1 MQSVHSIRPWR
12 AIGFLI
18 MGGIAVLA
26 MHQIDITHLQGMIFG
41 SQNNQ
46 NSPQHAS
53 SQQDDSSIDKNFP
66 KESRNKRAADSQVME
81 NMDILTDSGTMK
93 ESHAVKL
100 SNMNALVSRLLVAQ
114 NELRNMLRLTQV
126 KLGKPSRTKRAIDD
140 ININKTHQGQTDFKS
155 SLGGAIYVRWG
166 RTTCPSGNTELVYN
180 GVAAGSY
187 HEHDGA
193 AANTLC
199 LPYDPVWNKYSQSV
213 YNNSM
218 IFGAEYAS
226 TSNLQFSMTNAEQ
239 LQNHNMPCS
248 VCRSHSRNSAF
259 MLPARKNCYEG
270 WHLEY
275 QGYLMAGHY
284 SFKAANEFICV
295 DEAPEA
301 DPAGYRSEGGRWFY
315 HVEAICGSLPC
326 PPYVNGR
333 ELTCAVCSK

>member
-1 MQSVHSIRPWR
+1 MQAVQGLRPR
-12 AIGFLI
+12 IAIGFLI
-18 MGGIAVLA
+18 MGGIAVLSV
-26 MHQIDITHLQGMIFG
+26 HQINITHLKTMLFG

-46 NSPQHAS
+46 NSPQHDS
-53 SQQDDSSIDKNFP
+53 SQQDDSSVDKNFP
-66 KESRNKRAADSQVME
+66 KGSRNKRAAGSQVME
-81 NMDILTDSGTMK
+81 NMDIQDDYGTMK

-100 SNMNALVSRLLVAQ
+100 SNMDALVNRLLVAQ

-126 KLGKPSRTKRAIDD
+126 NKGKSSRTKRAIDD

-187 HEHDGA
+187 YEHDGA

-199 LPYDPVWNKYSQSV
+199 LPHDPVWNKHSDHV
-213 YNNSM
+213 NNYSM
-218 IFGAEYAS
+218 IFGAEYRES
-226 TSNLQFSMTNAEQ
+226 QLFLKTNAEK
-239 LQNHNMPCS
+239 LDTHNMPCS

-275 QGYLMAGHY
+275 QGYLMAGYHGH
-284 SFKAANEFICV
+284 KAANEFICV

-301 DPAGYRSEGGRWFY
+301 DPAGYRDEGGRRFY
-315 HVEAICGSLPC
+315 FVESVCGSLPC

-333 ELTCAVCSK
+333 EMTCAVCSK